1 MRVSALHT
9 VMLAGLRKIHS
20 RVVGAIRQLLR
31 QLRTSTVTRFTVLC
45 HQPAAAKLESIPNEC
60 CPALYCWCAVLC
72 YPVSRFVCRSELYE
86 FDLTIDINIDIYPLK
101 VRQRT
106 DTLGGF
112 VLLAKGQTS
121 CRIEQLWCN
130 QHTSRRSANTA
141 TSAAAQAHACS
152 SQDHHQRHRAGCK

>member
-20 RVVGAIRQLLR
+20 RVVGAIRQR
-31 QLRTSTVTRFTVLC
+31 GAVLC

-106 DTLGGF
+106 DTLGGLSCWPRVN
-112 VLLAKGQTS
+112 VL
-121 CRIEQLWCN
+121 
-130 QHTSRRSANTA
+130 
-141 TSAAAQAHACS
+141 
-152 SQDHHQRHRAGCK
+152 QD